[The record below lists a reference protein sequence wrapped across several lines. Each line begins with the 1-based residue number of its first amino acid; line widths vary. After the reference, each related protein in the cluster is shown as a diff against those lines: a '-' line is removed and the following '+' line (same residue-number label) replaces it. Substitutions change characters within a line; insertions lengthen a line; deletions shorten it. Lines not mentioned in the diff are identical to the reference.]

1 MFARVMSADIPTQR
15 RDRDKIAKQL
25 SEEALPVVS
34 REKGF
39 QGVWFLLDHQTGK
52 LMSVTLYDTQAN
64 LRKAHDDIKEF
75 RTGMLQAL
83 GATHVDA
90 ESMEVVASRVA
101 K

>member
-1 MFARVMSADIPTQR
+1 MFARVMSADVPANR

-25 SEEALPVVS
+25 SEEALPVVA
-34 REKGF
+34 REQGF
-39 QGVWFLLDHQTGK
+39 QGVWFLLDHKTGK

-64 LRKAHDDIKEF
+64 MRKAHDNIKEF
-75 RTGMLQAL
+75 RAGMLQAL

-90 ESMEVVASRVA
+90 ESMEVVASRAA